1 MMTDAQLIYLL
12 PAALTAFT
20 GLSLALSSRL
30 KGRFRVGNV
39 FFPLICLL
47 WSLDAVFYLAQPMVP
62 VAMAVSV
69 ERLHHA
75 MAVWVS
81 LAHLH
86 FLYRWLGL
94 RNERVERLGLA
105 VTLGL
110 SVASLTPW
118 YVQGVH
124 RYPWGVVADVGP
136 LFYLHLMVCW
146 VTVGY
151 MLRLCWG
158 SMGRA
163 CSVDERGHLRF
174 VVGAILSS
182 VVLSSLNLVTLEGLS
197 LYTPGNWLFLPMVTL
212 ACAVFRDRISNVCA
226 VVRYLLVGAAAT
238 VFFLA
243 PNLVLLGL
251 IHPFF
256 RVFSPVTLFLFVL
269 CWFYLN
275 YRCLQAVEP
284 VVHRL
289 QGRQRFDLKT
299 VESHFSENI
308 LLLRRTDEMINEFR
322 RTVGET
328 LGIRGMVFFTRKGEG
343 FLEEDTGRA
352 LELSEVTHRWLSL
365 LQAPLGRREV
375 ERRAGNQEVRREV
388 VALLD
393 QCCCEYIVSL
403 SRYGELLGLVLFPE
417 KSVRLSLT
425 LGEERFVSRIKAF
438 VSIALYNS
446 TVYQNLSRLQE
457 ELSRHT
463 EALVEE
469 AAERKRTQEVA
480 EQSEKRSRLL
490 ADNVMETISIMS
502 IDPLEFTYLS
512 QSVVKHLGYE
522 EEELLGKCAGMV
534 LTDDSEREIRS
545 ILNHALSSRSGYPQ
559 NAFIFETELKRKD
572 GSRVWSE
579 LSARFLRGEDG
590 KAREILL
597 VSRDITERRHLER
610 EREALQRKLRQAQKM
625 ESIGVLAGGIAHDF
639 NSILMAVMGYT
650 RLALMYISEENS
662 RAREK
667 IMQIEKAGQRARDL
681 VAQILAFSRRNKQ
694 KREPCYL
701 REHLKETVGFLSAS
715 LPSTIDVRFTAGE
728 GKLRVVADSVQIH
741 QIIINLATNAF
752 HAIGEGGGEIRVH
765 AEEVVVEESLS
776 LALHLPEG
784 PYVRLSVSDTGHGVD
799 PEIASRIF
807 EPYYTTKEVGK
818 GTGMGLAVVH
828 GIVLNHGGAVS
839 LESERGK
846 GATFHVYLPM
856 VPLAGDGD
864 EGTRSVDESKGT
876 VLLLDEEEILIDLAR
891 EVLGRLGYQ
900 VEAFTDWQKA
910 MEVFGQWP
918 TKYEA
923 VVMDLFMDGIG
934 GVDMVRCVRSHAP
947 EIPLVVTSGRPEP
960 LARSVLG
967 NVQGAELL
975 LKPFTLKELAEV
987 LGRVIA

>member
-1 MMTDAQLIYLL
+1 MMRDVQLMFHI
-12 PAALTAFT
+12 PAAMTVFI
-20 GLSLALSSRL
+20 GLFLAVAARL
-30 KGRFRVGNV
+30 KGRFRVENP
-39 FFPLICLL
+39 FFPFVCLL
-47 WSLDAVFYLAQPMVP
+47 WSLDALFYFIQPLVP
-62 VAMAVSV
+62 VTLSV
-69 ERLHHA
+69 CMERLHHLLF
-75 MAVWVS
+75 VWVS
-81 LAHLH
+81 LAHIH
-86 FLYRWLGL
+86 FVYRWLDL
-94 RNERVERLGLA
+94 RNDRLERFGLG

-110 SVASLTPW
+110 SAASLTPW

-124 RYPWGVVADVGP
+124 RYPWGVVADAGP
-136 LFYLHLMVCW
+136 LFYLHVLVCV
-146 VTVGY
+146 VTAGY
-151 MLRLCWG
+151 LLRLCRG
-158 SMGRA
+158 GMGWA
-163 CSVDERGHLRF
+163 YSVEEQRDLRLA
-174 VVGAILSS
+174 VGS
-182 VVLSSLNLVTLEGLS
+182 VVSAVVLFTLDLIPLSGFS
-197 LYTPGNWLFLPMVTL
+197 LYTPGNWLFFPMLTL
-212 ACAVFRDRISNVCA
+212 ACALFRDRVSNVCA
-226 VVRYLLVGAAAT
+226 VVRFLVVGGVAAGL
-238 VFFLA
+238 FLA
-243 PNLVLLGL
+243 PNFGLLYL

-256 RVFSPVTLFLFVL
+256 RAIGPVTLFFFIL
-269 CWFYLN
+269 CWFYLSF
-275 YRCLQAVEP
+275 RALQVMLP

-289 QGRQRFDLKT
+289 QGRQRLDLKK
-299 VESHFSENI
+299 VETHFSENI

-328 LGIRGMVFFTRKGEG
+328 LRIRGMVFFTRKGEG

-352 LELSEVTHRWLSL
+352 LELSEATHRWLSL
-365 LQAPLGRREV
+365 LQVPLDRREV
-375 ERRAGNQEVRREV
+375 ERRAANQEVRREV
-388 VALLD
+388 VVLLD
-393 QCCCEYIVSL
+393 QCGCGYIVSL
-403 SRYGELLGLVLFPE
+403 SRYGELLGLVLFPK
-417 KSVRLSLT
+417 KSARLGLT
-425 LGEERFVSRIKAF
+425 LGEERFVSRIKEF

-463 EALVEE
+463 GALVEE
-469 AAERKRTQEVA
+469 AAERKRTQEEA

-490 ADNVMETISIMS
+490 ADNVMETISILS
-502 IDPLEFTYLS
+502 IEPLEFTYLS
-512 QSVVKHLGYE
+512 PSVVKLLGYE
-522 EEELLGKCAGMV
+522 EEELIGQCVGIV

-545 ILNHALSSRSGYPQ
+545 VLNHALTSRGGYPR
-559 NAFIFETELKRKD
+559 NAFIYETELKRKD

-579 LSARFLRGEDG
+579 LSARFLRDEGG

-650 RLALMYISEENS
+650 RLAIMYISEENVK
-662 RAREK
+662 AREK

-728 GKLRVVADSVQIH
+728 GKLRVVADAVQIH

-752 HAIGEGGGEIRVH
+752 HAIGEGGGAIHVH
-765 AEEVVVEESLS
+765 AEEVTVEENLS
-776 LALHLPEG
+776 LVLHLPEG

-799 PEIASRIF
+799 PEIAPRIF

-839 LESERGK
+839 LDSERGK
-846 GATFHVYLPM
+846 GATFHVYLPI
-856 VPLAGDGD
+856 VPLDGSGP
-864 EGTRSVDESKGT
+864 EGARAVGEAKGT
-876 VLLLDEEEILIDLAR
+876 VLLLDDEEILIDLAR
-891 EVLGRLGYQ
+891 EVLGRLGYE
-900 VEAFTDWQKA
+900 VEAFTDGQKA
-910 MEVFGQWP
+910 LEVFAQRP
-918 TKYEA
+918 KKYEA
-923 VVMDLFMDGIG
+923 VVMDLFTEGVG
-934 GVDMVRCVRSHAP
+934 GVEMVRTVRDHAP
-947 EIPLVVTSGRPEP
+947 GIPLVVTSGRPEP
-960 LARSVLG
+960 MTRSSLG
-967 NVQGAELL
+967 NVEGAEIL